1 MFVPIVNGPATSAF
15 SPLAIVV
22 LVVKL
27 LGLTLIFA
35 APPRLIVLESF
46 EAVIDP
52 STRIL
57 NFVRQLKKIDAQ
69 HNEGKIPRA
78 F

>member
-1 MFVPIVNGPATSAF
+1 MLVPIVNGPATSAF

-27 LGLTLIFA
+27 FGLTLIFA

-52 STRIL
+52 SVGTIL
-57 NFVRQLKKIDAQ
+57 LPIS
-69 HNEGKIPRA
+69 PRA
-78 F
+78 TI